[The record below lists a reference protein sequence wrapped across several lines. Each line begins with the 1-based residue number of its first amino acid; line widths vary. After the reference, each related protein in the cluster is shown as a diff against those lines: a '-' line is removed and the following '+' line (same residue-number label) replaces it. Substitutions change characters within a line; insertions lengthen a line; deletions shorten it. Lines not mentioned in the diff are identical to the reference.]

1 MLVDFSE
8 QISQHRS
15 VLDRLVELEPAFNRV
30 VACVIKTLENGGKIV
45 LCGNGGSAADA
56 QHIAAELV
64 GRFKQER
71 RALPAIALT
80 TDSSIIT
87 AVGNDYGYEEVFA
100 RQVAALATEHDLL
113 WVLSTSGHS
122 VNITK
127 ALEVARKVA
136 CTTVGFLGKSGG
148 SALALCDVA
157 LVVPSED
164 TARIQEMHML
174 LYHAVCAAVDKYAIQ
189 SQSLQHECA

>member
-1 MLVDFSE
+1 MLLDFSD
-8 QISQHRS
+8 QITQHRM
-15 VLDRLVELEPAFNRV
+15 VLDRLSALEPAFKQV
-30 VACVIKTLENGGKIV
+30 VACVIKTLENGGKIL

-64 GRFKQER
+64 GRFQQER
-71 RALPAIALT
+71 RGLPAIALT
-80 TDSSIIT
+80 TDTSILT
-87 AVGNDYGYEEVFA
+87 AVGNDYGYEDVFA
-100 RQVAALATEHDLL
+100 RQVSALANKHDLL

-127 ALEVARKVA
+127 ALEVARSLA

-148 SALALCDVA
+148 SALALCDEA

-174 LYHAVCAAVDKYAIQ
+174 LYHAVCVAVDKYAIQ
-189 SQSLQHECA
+189 SQSLQHESA